1 MHTRQLATI
10 PADIINGRP
19 GREPVSSPRAAAAAA
34 VVDST
39 RPGQANSSNRQ
50 ANRFSDRSS
59 PLQSSSTQSTSLT
72 LNLPLLPCRC
82 CPDTCFHVGTVEAAS
97 ATAFAQPTAADIL
110 PTSGTTDPAILAT
123 IPPLDA
129 QPSNSI
135 QAASVSSSAAVP
147 QKLIAPDSTVVSEAG
162 AASDTPLTA
171 KGRPIRINRRQ
182 YTQALAALQKADAAA
197 AAEGRVSAQ
206 AAATPALQA
215 VLNEHNSYRSRHAAP
230 AMTWDDA
237 AAAGAAGYAARCIW
251 GHDAN
256 RGPYGE
262 NLFATSVKDA
272 NAALSQTTKAW

>member
-1 MHTRQLATI
+1 M
-10 PADIINGRP
+10 P
-19 GREPVSSPRAAAAAA
+19 
-34 VVDST
+34 
-39 RPGQANSSNRQ
+39 
-50 ANRFSDRSS
+50 
-59 PLQSSSTQSTSLT
+59 
-72 LNLPLLPCRC
+72 
-82 CPDTCFHVGTVEAAS
+82 
-97 ATAFAQPTAADIL
+97 PTAADIL

-129 QPSNSI
+129 QPTDGI
-135 QAASVSSSAAVP
+135 QAASVLSSAAVP
-147 QKLIAPDSTVVSEAG
+147 QKLIVSDSNVVSEAG
-162 AASDTPLTA
+162 AAAQDAGGAPNTA

-215 VLNEHNSYRSRHAAP
+215 VLTAHNIYRARHSAP

-237 AAAGAAGYAARCIW
+237 AAAGAAAYAARCIW
-251 GHDAN
+251 QHDAN

-262 NLFATSVKDA
+262 NLFATSMKDE